1 MATHNRKEAIERNSL
16 MLKKAE
22 AKPALKCDGSA
33 SKLASIFEGL
43 ILADNNKNKRCSGKP
58 LHY

>member
-1 MATHNRKEAIERNSL
+1 MTTYNRNEAIARNSS

-22 AKPALKCDGSA
+22 AKPALRCNGST

-43 ILADNNKNKRCSGKP
+43 ILADNKKNKRCSSKP
-58 LHY
+58 FDY